1 MKMAKVS
8 FEKFD
13 VKPSEINRF
22 IDYMTQMYGPT
33 GPHSDEMVFSESDIR
48 MGLYQRLMYRT
59 DLEFVGDL
67 NDMDIVKDLILEG
80 WAMRAR
86 RGVL

>member
-1 MKMAKVS
+1 MKMSRVS
-8 FEKFD
+8 FENFD

-22 IDYMTQMYGPT
+22 IDYMTQMYGPS
-33 GPHSDEMVFSESDIR
+33 GPRSDEMVFTEGDIR

-59 DLEFVGDL
+59 ELEFVGDL
-67 NDMDIVKDLILEG
+67 NDMDIVKDFILDA